1 MSIPLANMNKSLR
14 KSQSMPHLLSRNDS
28 GFGYSGAG
36 SCNVLDQM
44 GYNTMFP
51 NQRDEKVILTKK
63 LMHVN
68 CSKFVFQ
75 PFLCGPNFVLGSL

>member
-1 MSIPLANMNKSLR
+1 MSVSLLESKPLR

-44 GYNTMFP
+44 GYNTIFHQQP
-51 NQRDEKVILTKK
+51 NEKVFIY
-63 LMHVN
+63 N
-68 CSKFVFQ
+68 
-75 PFLCGPNFVLGSL
+75 